1 MRLGMKLD
9 KVHKIIQFKQA
20 AWMKPFIHFHTEK
33 RAKAKTRFEQN
44 LLKLA
49 SNSAC
54 GRCLLNVRKHKN
66 FTLITNEA
74 QAKKYICKPTFKQY
88 AIFNE
93 DLVGILYNKTVIR
106 LNKPIYAEMV
116 TLEISKLMMYEY
128 FYNVLKPKY
137 GPNMTLCMTDTNSL
151 LLHLRTKNLN
161 SDLLSLIDTLD
172 TSNYPPDHPLFSN
185 KHKKLYG
192 KFKDEC
198 PADPILDF
206 ENK

>member
-1 MRLGMKLD
+1 
-9 KVHKIIQFKQA
+9 
-20 AWMKPFIHFHTEK
+20 
-33 RAKAKTRFEQN
+33 
-44 LLKLA
+44 
-49 SNSAC
+49 
-54 GRCLLNVRKHKN
+54 
-66 FTLITNEA
+66 
-74 QAKKYICKPTFKQY
+74 
-88 AIFNE
+88 
-93 DLVGILYNKTVIR
+93 
-106 LNKPIYAEMV
+106 MV

-137 GPNMTLCMTDTNSL
+137 GPNMTLCMSDTNSL

-161 SDLLSLIDTLD
+161 SDLHSLIDTLD
-172 TSNYPPDHPLFSN
+172 TSNYTPDHPLFSN